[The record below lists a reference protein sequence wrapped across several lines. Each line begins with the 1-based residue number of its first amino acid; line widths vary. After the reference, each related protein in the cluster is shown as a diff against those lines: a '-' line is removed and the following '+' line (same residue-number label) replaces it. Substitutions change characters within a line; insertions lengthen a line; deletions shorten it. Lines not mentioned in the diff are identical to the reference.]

1 MTAVQKQN
9 ESDFCRC
16 DYSASCPSKCVLP
29 LTLAPAIHVFGLA
42 TEELRVVAGGVAEED
57 VRQEEVS
64 AMVSACCL
72 PLDTAW

>member
-16 DYSASCPSKCVLP
+16 DRSASCPSKCVLP
-29 LTLAPAIHVFGLA
+29 LTLAPAIHVA
-42 TEELRVVAGGVAEED
+42 TEELRVVAGGVAE
-57 VRQEEVS
+57 EEVS

>member
-29 LTLAPAIHVFGLA
+29 LTLAPAIHVFGL
-42 TEELRVVAGGVAEED
+42 LRKSCASSRAEWQK
-57 VRQEEVS
+57 R
-64 AMVSACCL
+64 MCGRRK
-72 PLDTAW
+72 

>member
-16 DYSASCPSKCVLP
+16 DRSASCPSKCVLP
-29 LTLAPAIHVFGLA
+29 LTLAPAIHVA
-42 TEELRVVAGGVAEED
+42 TEELRVVAGGVED